1 MKIKKQIIVTEKNNF
16 SSNAWHKFA
25 KGKVISKY
33 KNCKPWKNTYLK
45 PKAFSKSCQT
55 CKMIMHSHS
64 QNVLFKHFQRYLG
77 ILRDIDVYSV
87 TFTGT
92 HLGGEG
98 RPPLPFL
105 EIKKSVLILER
116 KVRIVFIL
124 GFNLI

>member
-1 MKIKKQIIVTEKNNF
+1 
-16 SSNAWHKFA
+16 
-25 KGKVISKY
+25 
-33 KNCKPWKNTYLK
+33 
-45 PKAFSKSCQT
+45 
-55 CKMIMHSHS
+55 MHSHS

-105 EIKKSVLILER
+105 EIKKKCPDFGKKGPDCVHPW
-116 KVRIVFIL
+116 V
-124 GFNLI
+124 